1 MKKTLLIFV
10 PLVLFVGCEQKGTH
24 YRCSA
29 GTQGL
34 FSTPSG
40 CIESE
45 NGEFE
50 TIEDCKSV
58 CVHAN

>member
-1 MKKTLLIFV
+1 M
-10 PLVLFVGCEQKGTH
+10 LFFGCEQEGTH

-29 GTQGL
+29 GTPGI
-34 FSTPSG
+34 FPTPSG

-50 TIEDCKSV
+50 TMEDCEAA
-58 CVHAN
+58 CEH

>member
-1 MKKTLLIFV
+1 MKKLLFVFIPLIF
-10 PLVLFVGCEQKGTH
+10 LFSCEQAGTH

-29 GTQGL
+29 GTPGI
-34 FSTPSG
+34 FPTPSG

-50 TIEDCKSV
+50 TMEACEHS
-58 CVHAN
+58 CQY

>member
-1 MKKTLLIFV
+1 MKKILLIITLICF
-10 PLVLFVGCEQKGTH
+10 FGCEQSGTH

-29 GTQGL
+29 GNPGI
-34 FSTPSG
+34 FPTPSG

-50 TIEDCKSV
+50 TMEACQNSCKY
-58 CVHAN
+58 

>member
-1 MKKTLLIFV
+1 MKRILLLFV
-10 PLVLFVGCEQKGTH
+10 PFIFLFSCEQPGTH

-29 GTQGL
+29 GTPGI
-34 FSTPSG
+34 FPTPSG

-50 TIEDCKSV
+50 TLEECESSCK
-58 CVHAN
+58 C